1 MQAHPIKWT
10 MLCLFLM
17 LNTSPLWAERL
28 SDGIANKIGPLLHQR
43 ITEQKKASEN
53 QNQGQGL
60 FSLDE
65 QPSQELEKV
74 IVVIDRD
81 HLSELPQDVVD
92 ELKQRVEALGGHI
105 GNHAFN
111 NVQVWISVD
120 RIEELAQWEEIGA
133 IRLPTKPSTMGIQ
146 SEGVNIG
153 NVNTWHYNGIAGQ
166 GVKVGVIDGGFQGY
180 DSLLGTEL
188 PYNTNTAY
196 TGTPQ
201 AFYNGVHGAACA
213 EIIHDVAPGSNLFLV
228 NASDMDVG
236 FSDGVNWLRR
246 QQVDIISSSIG
257 IVNLTFCAHMYY
269 LVNVPGLTIDYFMP
283 QIEKFYFLVD
293 QINQVASQSVSSGIT
308 WVQAAGNYGRQRWR
322 GFFSD
327 TDGDG
332 FHNFSSTFNYNKF
345 DFDSYS
351 LIGDEVYVILLW
363 AEEYGLNTNDDFD
376 LYIYDQLG
384 RLVSSSQKGQFLG
397 FPIGVEACKFRPI
410 LGLEYYLAIGNYY
423 AAPQKITLVVGTNGF
438 ADLQY
443 FSPEGTINLGTPFAN
458 PDVISVGAAPYFNP
472 TVIEDFSC
480 QGPGPDGIIKPD
492 LVAPDR
498 VSTQSYG
505 FGAFQGTSAAAPHVA
520 GVCALVKQ
528 MNPSWSPVQIRTYL
542 EANSIDL
549 GAPGKDNVFGAGL
562 VNLPEIISFTN
573 YLYFPH
579 IASNANWETEIC
591 IINNSPE
598 QGLSGVLKAYSNQ
611 GQEISSSPV
620 SLAAN
625 ARREIVIGHELPN
638 PSGVGYVI
646 FESDSDS
653 VCGYTK
659 FFIEGKYRA
668 AIPAASDVNTGD
680 IYISHI
686 ASGPEWWTGVSIVN
700 TTPAPKDLTIEFDNG
715 TIQMLTIA
723 AGEHKVF
730 SISSLFGGA
739 PQPNIRSA
747 VIKNASGIIGL
758 ELFGSSD
765 ASGKNYLSGI
775 LLKDETTNEIYYPH
789 VVSSSIWWT
798 GVVAYNPSSTACN
811 LVMTPFS
818 NDGTALAPQT
828 ITLAGKEK
836 YIGTASQLNFPAGTA
851 WFQIS
856 ASSPVTGFELFGTNN
871 GNQLGGYTGV
881 GISGTDGV
889 FAKIEKD
896 GWTGIAFVNIENAP
910 ATVMMTAYK
919 DSGNPIAAE
928 TINLNAHQK
937 VLGIASTL
945 FSQDIS
951 AATYIRYSAN
961 REIVGFQLNGSTDG
975 MMLDGLPGI

>member
-1 MQAHPIKWT
+1 MKAYPIKWT
-10 MLCLFLM
+10 IVCLFLM
-17 LNTSPLWAERL
+17 INASISWSEEP
-28 SDGIANKIGPLLHQR
+28 SSNVSNKIGPLLYQK
-43 ITEQKKASEN
+43 IAEQKKAPESHN
-53 QNQGQGL
+53 DRQGL
-60 FSLDE
+60 LSLDE

-120 RIEELAQWEEIGA
+120 RIEELAQWEEIRA
-133 IRLPTKPSTMGIQ
+133 IRFPTKPGTMGIQ
-146 SEGVNIG
+146 SEGVSIG
-153 NVNTWHYNGIAGQ
+153 NINTWHSSGIAGQ
-166 GVKVGVIDGGFQGY
+166 GVNVGVVDGGFQGY
-180 DSLLGTEL
+180 DILKTVEL
-188 PYNTNTAY
+188 PGNTITAY
-196 TGTPQ
+196 TGSPQ
-201 AFYNGVHGAACA
+201 AFYSDVHGTACA
-213 EIIHDVAPGSNLFLV
+213 EIIYDIAPGAELFLV
-228 NASDMDVG
+228 NATDMDVG
-236 FSDGVNWLRR
+236 FSVAVNWLKN
-246 QQVDIISSSIG
+246 QGVEIISSSIG
-257 IVNLTFCAHMYY
+257 RTNLIYCKFIYDILKYPY
-269 LVNVPGLTIDYFMP
+269 LTSAYFAP
-283 QIEKFYFLVD
+283 QIEYLNNLDD
-293 QINQVASQSVSSGIT
+293 QINQIVTQTVNESIT
-308 WVQAAGNYGRQRWR
+308 WVQAAGNYGQHRWK
-322 GFFSD
+322 GFFND
-327 TDGDG
+327 PDNNN
-332 FHNFSSTFNYNKF
+332 FHNFSSAENFNEINLPQFFQY
-345 DFDSYS
+345 
-351 LIGDEVYVILLW
+351 GHEVYVVMSWGQQTDFIT
-363 AEEYGLNTNDDFD
+363 YDDYD
-376 LYIYDQLG
+376 LYITDEYANIVSFSEIRQNILPLG
-384 RLVSSSQKGQFLG
+384 M
-397 FPIGVEACKFRPI
+397 EACKFIPI
-410 LGLEYYLAIGNYY
+410 PGVKYFILVSRYWASPQELMLSVGIDQLAYLE
-423 AAPQKITLVVGTNGF
+423 
-438 ADLQY
+438 Y
-443 FSPEGTINLGTPFAN
+443 FSPEKTINMGTPFAN
-458 PDVISVGAAPYFNP
+458 SDAITVGAVPYFNP
-472 TVIEDFSC
+472 TVIEDFSG
-480 QGPGPDGIIKPD
+480 QGPGENGIIKPD
-492 LVAPDR
+492 LVAPDA

-505 FGAFQGTSAAAPHVA
+505 TAFYGTSAAAPHVA

-528 MNPSWSPVQIRTYL
+528 MNPSWSPAQIKAYL
-542 EANSIDL
+542 EANAIDL
-549 GAPGKDNVFGAGL
+549 GAPGKDNVYGAGL

-611 GQEISSSPV
+611 GQAVSSMPV
-620 SLAAN
+620 SLDTN
-625 ARREIVIGHELPN
+625 ARREIVIGDELPN

-653 VCGYTK
+653 TCGYTK

-686 ASGPEWWTGVSIVN
+686 ASGPEWWTGISIVN

-715 TIQMLTIA
+715 TIQILTIA
-723 AGEHKVF
+723 AGEHRVF
-730 SISSLFGGA
+730 SIKSLFGGA
-739 PQPNIRSA
+739 AQPNIRSA
-747 VIKNASGIIGL
+747 VIKNGSGIVGL

-765 ASGKNYLSGI
+765 TGGKNYLSGI
-775 LLKDETTNEIYYPH
+775 LLKDETTTDIYYPH

-811 LVMTPFS
+811 LIMTPFS

-836 YIGTASQLNFPAGTA
+836 YIGTASQLNFPEGTA

-881 GISGTDGV
+881 GISSTDGV

-896 GWTGIAFVNIENAP
+896 GWTGIAFVNIEDSP
-910 ATVMMTAYK
+910 AVVTMTAYN
-919 DSGNPIAAE
+919 DSGNAVAAE

-937 VLGIASTL
+937 VLGIASNL
-945 FSQDIS
+945 FSRDIS
-951 AATYIRYSAN
+951 AATYIRYSSN

-975 MMLDGLPGI
+975 MLLDGLPGI